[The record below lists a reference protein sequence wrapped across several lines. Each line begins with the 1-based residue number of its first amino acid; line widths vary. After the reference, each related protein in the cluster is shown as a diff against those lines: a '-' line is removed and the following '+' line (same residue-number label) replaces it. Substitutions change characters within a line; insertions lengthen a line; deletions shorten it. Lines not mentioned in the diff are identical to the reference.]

1 MKQVPSDLS
10 GITLAI
16 ESIKNGGVVI
26 FPTDTVYGIG
36 CDPYNEDAVERI
48 YQLKN
53 RDSTKPLPVLAYSKR
68 VLENIV
74 EFDETASRIA
84 EKFWPGGLTMILPL
98 KDDKLKKLSRG
109 TNTLAVRVPNNK
121 CVLAFLKK
129 CELVVG
135 TSANISGKEPFT
147 DPQNIENDVI
157 DCDIFLNDGIIQ
169 SSGAS
174 TVIKIENEE
183 IKILRSG
190 DISENDL
197 VREL

>member
-1 MKQVPSDLS
+1 MKQVPSALS

-36 CDPYNEDAVERI
+36 CDPYNEGAVERI
-48 YQLKN
+48 YELKN
-53 RDSTKPLPVLAYSKR
+53 RDSAKPLPILGYSKR
-68 VLENIV
+68 ILENIV
-74 EFDETASRIA
+74 EFDETTNRIA
-84 EKFWPGGLTMILPL
+84 EKFWPGRLTIVLPL
-98 KDDKLKKLSRG
+98 KDDKLKKLSKG

-129 CELVVG
+129 CELVIG

-147 DPQNIENDVI
+147 DPQNIENEII
-157 DCDIFLNDGIIQ
+157 DCDIFLNDGMIQ

-174 TVIKIENEE
+174 TVIKIENGE

-190 DISENDL
+190 DISQNDL
-197 VREL
+197 VGEL

>member
-36 CDPYNEDAVERI
+36 CDPYNENAVKKI
-48 YQLKN
+48 YEIKN
-53 RDSTKPLPVLAYSKR
+53 RDSTKPLPILGYSKR

-74 EFDETASRIA
+74 EFDEITNRIA
-84 EKFWPGGLTMILPL
+84 EKFWPGKLTIVLPL

-129 CELVVG
+129 CELIVG
-135 TSANISGKEPFT
+135 TSANISGKEPCT
-147 DPQNIENDVI
+147 DPQNNESDLI
-157 DCDIFLNDGIIQ
+157 DYDIFLNDGIIQ

>member
-48 YQLKN
+48 YGLKN
-53 RDSTKPLPVLAYSKR
+53 RDNTKPLPILGYSKR
-68 VLENIV
+68 ILENIV
-74 EFDETASRIA
+74 EFDETTNRIT
-84 EKFWPGGLTMILPL
+84 EKFWPGRLTIVLPL

-129 CELVVG
+129 CELVIG

-147 DPQNIENDVI
+147 DPQNIENEPI
-157 DCDIFLNDGIIQ
+157 DCDIFLNDGLIE

-174 TVIKIENEE
+174 TVIKIENGE

-197 VREL
+197 VGEL